1 MNNGLIEN
9 KNVRQREE
17 EGFRRWF
24 LNDFFD
30 VIIWYDKPRGSMKG
44 FQVCYSKNRNE
55 KAFTWS
61 ERMASS
67 RYVSDDEDGRPRPSN
82 MTAILSGDA
91 GTIPEKVI
99 GRLMKE
105 SGELDKNLLHTIVTR
120 IRAYNINSYR

>member
-1 MNNGLIEN
+1 MDNGLIEN

-17 EGFRRWF
+17 EGYRRWF

-30 VIIWYDKPRGSMKG
+30 VIIWYDKPKGSMKG

-67 RYVSDDEDGRPRPSN
+67 RYVSDDEDGRRQIEQGLAVVGRRGYVERATVGRGAASIS
-82 MTAILSGDA
+82 AGDA
-91 GTIPEKVI
+91 VDCG
-99 GRLMKE
+99 
-105 SGELDKNLLHTIVTR
+105 GE
-120 IRAYNINSYR
+120 RAGFGGGLGS